1 VLPLAPNNER
11 DRSTMETMKLR
22 AIQQPGHAGELLDSF
37 IKVEGHLPA
46 DSHPLLQQSQLTP
59 LLEKVALR
67 SLDDGHVWRAW
78 TDDRAMWLWAC
89 EVSLAR
95 SRERGLPVMEV
106 RRYDESGSIEES
118 GTWVRVRNESWQR
131 CNE

>member
-1 VLPLAPNNER
+1 MPGSC
-11 DRSTMETMKLR
+11 STASSASRVTCR
-22 AIQQPGHAGELLDSF
+22 AIRIALTHER
-37 IKVEGHLPA
+37 
-46 DSHPLLQQSQLTP
+46 QLTP
-59 LLEKVALR
+59 SLEKVAQR

-118 GTWVRVRNESWQR
+118 GTWVRVRNDSWQR

>member
-1 VLPLAPNNER
+1 
-11 DRSTMETMKLR
+11 METMKLR
-22 AIQQPGHAGELLDSF
+22 TIQLPGNAGELLDSF
-37 IKVEGHLPA
+37 IRVEGRLPGE
-46 DSHPLLQQSQLTP
+46 SHPLTQERQLTP
-59 LLEKVALR
+59 SLEKVALR

-78 TDDRAMWLWAC
+78 TDDRAIWLWAC

-118 GTWVRVRNESWQR
+118 GTWVRVRNDSWQR

>member
-1 VLPLAPNNER
+1 
-11 DRSTMETMKLR
+11 METMKLR
-22 AIQQPGHAGELLDSF
+22 AIQLPGNAGELLDSF
-37 IKVEGHLPA
+37 IRVEGHLPGE
-46 DSHPLLQQSQLTP
+46 SHPLTHGRQLTP
-59 LLEKVALR
+59 SLEKVAQR

-78 TDDRAMWLWAC
+78 TDDRAMWLWDG

-106 RRYDESGSIEES
+106 RRYDETGSIEES
-118 GTWVRVRNESWQR
+118 GTWVRVRDDSWQR

>member
-1 VLPLAPNNER
+1 
-11 DRSTMETMKLR
+11 METMKLR
-22 AIQQPGHAGELLDSF
+22 TIQQPGNAGELLDSF
-37 IKVEGHLPA
+37 IRLEGHLA
-46 DSHPLLQQSQLTP
+46 KDSHPLTEERLLTP

-78 TDDRAMWLWAC
+78 TDDRAMWLWAG

-95 SRERGLPVMEV
+95 SRERGMPVMEV
-106 RRYDESGSIEES
+106 RRYDELGAMEER
-118 GTWVRVRNESWQR
+118 GTWVRVRNDSWQR